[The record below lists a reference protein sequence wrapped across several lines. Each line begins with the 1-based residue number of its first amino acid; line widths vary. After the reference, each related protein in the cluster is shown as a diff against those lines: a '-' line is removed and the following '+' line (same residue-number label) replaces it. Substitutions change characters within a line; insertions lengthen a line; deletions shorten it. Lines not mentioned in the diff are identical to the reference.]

1 MNMNR
6 TTLETILGTIARTGK
21 DIFLAWAVIF
31 GLLVLP
37 AIVDKMIF

>member
-1 MNMNR
+1 MIR
-6 TTLETILGTIARTGK
+6 TILETLARMGK

-31 GLLVLP
+31 ALLVLP